1 MDYSFLLH
9 FLGFHVS
16 MDCWVR
22 LLLNIQLKRYVL
34 STPTSRSLVD
44 LPENI
49 EAKLFI
55 HPLLYSWNI
64 NSAIYSFKSFTITA
78 YF

>member
-1 MDYSFLLH
+1 MI
-9 FLGFHVS
+9 LGIS
-16 MDCWVR
+16 QP
-22 LLLNIQLKRYVL
+22 NGSQLKRYVL
-34 STPTSRSLVD
+34 STPISRSFVD

-55 HPLLYSWNI
+55 HPLLYSWSI
-64 NSAIYSFKSFTITA
+64 NSAIYSSKSFTITA